1 MKRAV
6 NMSELEEK
14 SKGLIQIGIAV
25 GIALL
30 LQFVLPVTWQPFYS
44 TVGDVFGAETGL
56 GIAGLSIWFFALS
69 ISWFL
74 YGDNPYLNSLF
85 MYSLIPL
92 GAILVFE
99 FSFYF
104 LFWDYIHLLPFLIGI
119 YIVMK
124 KRDTLKRKYI
134 LLFTFAL
141 TGWIFLAYYLGIA
154 YSVMSILLLALGLT
168 IQVVVMIQVAF
179 WVTHAHHPKKSV
191 LKRILKGII
200 IGIWI
205 FGVFLGSVLLYWYL
219 RPNSANIDNSIV
231 VRYKPIITGQHNSNT
246 DMIFWNG
253 NFWLIHDQRPFHF
266 GSGDP
271 KLNLWN
277 SSDGFN
283 WNKVTEFSGEGEDIR
298 DPKFMVIG
306 SKLFM
311 YALKNFGIIATPYKT
326 VYTYT
331 TDGDN
336 WTDFQDIGHPG
347 WLFWRPKTNDNV
359 TWYVPAYWHE
369 HGQSKLFNS
378 TDGVNWTEVATI
390 YTGEANDETAIEFLP
405 DGRMICTARL
415 EGTAD
420 TLFGSSEASTLIAT
434 ASYPYTNWTSSIKSQ
449 VTRLDGPALFSYE
462 NKTFA
467 VGRQHLGPR
476 TYFTELG
483 SIFSRKRTSIYLV
496 NETTG
501 LTYLTDLPSQ
511 GDTSYAGV
519 VKNGTDLYVSY
530 YTSDIR
536 FDYSW
541 LLGMVSDSDIYMAKV
556 NLTTLNALAES
567 LS

>member
-1 MKRAV
+1 
-6 NMSELEEK
+6 MSELDPK
-14 SKGLIQIGIAV
+14 SKYIIQIVIAIGIT
-25 GIALL
+25 LL
-30 LQFVLPVTWQPFYS
+30 FQFVLPSTWQPFYNI
-44 TVGDVFGAETGL
+44 VGDVFGSEAGS
-56 GIAGLSIWFFALS
+56 GIAELSLWFFALS
-69 ISWFL
+69 VSWL
-74 YGDNPYLNSLF
+74 IYRDNPYLNSLF

-99 FSFYF
+99 LAFYF
-104 LFWDYIHLLPFLIGI
+104 LFWDFVHILPFLIGI
-119 YIVMK
+119 YVLLK

-141 TGWIFLAYYLGIA
+141 TGWIFLAYYLGLA
-154 YSVMSILLLALGLT
+154 YSVMSILFLALGLS
-168 IQVVVMIQVAF
+168 IQALIMLQIAS
-179 WVTHAHHPKKSV
+179 WVTHIPHPKKSV
-191 LKRILKGII
+191 LKRIFKGFIV
-200 IGIWI
+200 GIWI

-219 RPNSANIDNSIV
+219 RPTSANIDNSIV
-231 VRYKPIITGQHNSNT
+231 MRYEPIVTGQHNSNT
-246 DMIFWNG
+246 DLCYFNG
-253 NFWLIHDQRPFHF
+253 SFWLIHDKRPYHF

-271 KLNLWN
+271 KLILWN

-283 WNKVTEFSGEGEDIR
+283 WNKVREFSGEGEDIR
-298 DPKFMVIG
+298 DPKFVVIG
-306 SKLFM
+306 SKLFL
-311 YALKNFGIIATPYKT
+311 YALKNVGVIASPYKT

-331 TDGDN
+331 TDGVN
-336 WTDFQDIGHPG
+336 WTAFQDINHPG
-347 WLFWRPKTNDNV
+347 WLFWRPKTNDNI

-369 HGQSKLFNS
+369 HGESKLLNS
-378 TDGVNWTEVATI
+378 TDGITWNETGTI
-390 YTGEANDETAIEFLP
+390 YVGEANDETAIEFLS

-415 EGTAD
+415 EGAAD
-420 TLFGSSEASTLIAT
+420 TMFGSSSGSTLIAT
-434 ASYPYTNWTSSIKSQ
+434 SSYPYTNWSSNIKSQ
-449 VTRLDGPALFSYE
+449 VTRLDGPVLFTFD

-483 SIFSRKRTSIYLV
+483 SVFSRKRTSLYLV

-519 VKNGTDLYVSY
+519 VINGTELYVSY

-541 LLGMVSDSDIYMAKV
+541 LLGMVSDSDIYMAKI
-556 NLTTLNALAES
+556 NLTALNSLAES